1 MKPKNRFQAF
11 YLRQLAKGL
20 RAVMVW
26 VPSDKAEAI
35 KSLALEL
42 RRESEQEKPKKEN

>member
-11 YLRQLAKGL
+11 YLRQIAKGL

-26 VPSDKAEAI
+26 VPSERVSEI
-35 KSLALEL
+35 KNLARTL
-42 RRESEQEKPKKEN
+42 RESVKK